1 MIPIMELFRSA
12 NTDGI
17 NECRPNFNFLFIPTE
32 IKVIDNRK
40 AIFESKF
47 VILIVSCSIIMVFLH
62 ILVSVNVLN
71 VCIVCIILSH
81 YVYSTVIEC
90 MTILVTVRPVLR
102 YRCPAYLS
110 CRSVMLVYCGQR
122 VGWIKMTL
130 GTETGLRLGDIVL
143 DGDSAP
149 PRKGA
154 QHPILFCPYCLGS
167 CLLWQN
173 GRPFQLILLS
183 SCSFS
188 MFPDVDTASHSLSI
202 VCPDFKASSKVTR
215 RKTADFL
222 RRSFVPKILITFVK
236 VI

>member
-1 MIPIMELFRSA
+1 
-12 NTDGI
+12 
-17 NECRPNFNFLFIPTE
+17 
-32 IKVIDNRK
+32 
-40 AIFESKF
+40 
-47 VILIVSCSIIMVFLH
+47 MVFLH

-122 VGWIKMTL
+122 VGWIKMIL